1 MQINKVQSEWETEY
15 MRTDLR
21 WARAQQRDK
30 ELEKQTEYK
39 QTTRVFRLRYT
50 MCLIDMATWNEN
62 HTQVTRYSLLLHV
75 KCRWNSRR
83 WFNIG
88 TRSNFFLCCWW
99 VRAVFIPFR
108 FSFHSCPSWVCVH
121 YGFVIEQLKQSVY
134 LLQSIQS
141 NSTYARRWKII
152 NKTFVQHR
160 TSQQYIQQLTFCNRV
175 LRASI

>member
-15 MRTDLR
+15 VRTDLR

-88 TRSNFFLCCWW
+88 TRSNFFSVVDEC
-99 VRAVFIPFR
+99 VQ
-108 FSFHSCPSWVCVH
+108 FSFHFDLVFIH
-121 YGFVIEQLKQSVY
+121 AHLEFVFTMV
-134 LLQSIQS
+134 LLLS
-141 NSTYARRWKII
+141 NWSKVFIY
-152 NKTFVQHR
+152 
-160 TSQQYIQQLTFCNRV
+160 CNQFNRI
-175 LRASI
+175 AHMHAAEKS